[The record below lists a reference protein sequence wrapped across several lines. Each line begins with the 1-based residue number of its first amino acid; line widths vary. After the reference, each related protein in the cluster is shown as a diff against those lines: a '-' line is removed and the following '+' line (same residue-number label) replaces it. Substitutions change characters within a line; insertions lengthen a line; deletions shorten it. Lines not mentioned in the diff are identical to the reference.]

1 MERHAVTDDQWA
13 FVEPLIPQSTSTVGR
28 PRSDARTM
36 INGILWILRTGAPW
50 RDLPEERFGP
60 WETVYAY
67 RNFWRGDGTLDKILL
82 ALQDRRGQRGEI
94 DWDLACIDGTVVR
107 AARCAAGADQRSCQ
121 IHPEEPADHA
131 LGRSRGGFTSKFHL
145 LTDGNGLPIH
155 AGVSP
160 GHRHDSVYFEV
171 VMDGVVPILQPHGRT
186 RKRFKQAAGDK
197 GYSYPRIRKWL
208 RDHRI
213 IAVIAQRDD
222 QRAKHKGRPIK
233 FDKATY
239 RRRCVI
245 EQCIGWLKE
254 CRRVATRYEKLA
266 INFLAT
272 IKLAIIQRYLRLEF
286 SNRA

>member
-1 MERHAVTDDQWA
+1 MQRHDVTDDQWA
-13 FVEPLIPQSTSTVGR
+13 FVEPLIPKSISAVGR

-36 INGILWILRTGAPW
+36 LNGMIWILRTGAPW
-50 RDLPEERFGP
+50 RDLPQERFGP
-60 WETVYAY
+60 WQTVYYY
-67 RNFWRGDGTLDKILL
+67 RNLWRGDGTLDKILL
-82 ALQDRRGQRGEI
+82 ALQDRRGQRGDI
-94 DWDLACIDGTVVR
+94 DWGLGCIDGTVVR
-107 AARCAAGADQRSCQ
+107 AARCAGGAEKRSCQ
-121 IHPEEPADHA
+121 LHPDEPADHA

-145 LTDGNGLPIH
+145 LTDGNGLPINVE
-155 AGVSP
+155 VSP

-171 VMDGVVPILQPHGRT
+171 VMDGVVPILQRQSRP
-186 RKRFKQAAGDK
+186 RKRFRSMAGDK
-197 GYSYPRIRKWL
+197 GYSYPRIRQWL
-208 RDHRI
+208 RAHGI

-233 FDKATY
+233 FDKTAY
-239 RRRCVI
+239 RRRCVV

-254 CRRVATRYEKLA
+254 CRRVVTRYEKLA